1 MVYLLIVDI
10 NVICFSF
17 KLSALIL
24 FCELISVASY
34 TIIIN
39 YHKSIHYQKKK
50 KKRQKILRFTQMT
63 NNKNKT
69 LAKAFKK
76 SINVTSDTIINV
88 DIDVKI
94 AGINVVFGSMPIA
107 IIPDVV
113 DKTQIT
119 NITPIIINVLGE
131 YSYGVSLNTSYNRYI
146 KLTNTSINDH

>member
-1 MVYLLIVDI
+1 
-10 NVICFSF
+10 
-17 KLSALIL
+17 
-24 FCELISVASY
+24 
-34 TIIIN
+34 
-39 YHKSIHYQKKK
+39 
-50 KKRQKILRFTQMT
+50 MT